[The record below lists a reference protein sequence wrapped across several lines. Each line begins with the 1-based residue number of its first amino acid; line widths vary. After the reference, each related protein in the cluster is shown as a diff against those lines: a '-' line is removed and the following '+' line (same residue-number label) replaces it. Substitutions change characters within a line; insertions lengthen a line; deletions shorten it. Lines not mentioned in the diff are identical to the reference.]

1 MGQLV
6 FIAVAAGFASA
17 LMAAT
22 IASGG
27 GLAMPLVLLAPL
39 PLIIVSMGWHPLVA
53 AIGGALTVA
62 ALAFFFRGSTALVFA
77 VLVAL
82 PAYAF
87 GAIAWRGGDH
97 ARDGTLSGR
106 MMMAA
111 LLAGAFATV
120 VGALSVSFSYAEFEA
135 QLMRQAEATLR
146 YMMQVPREQPLPR
159 FGGTDADAVVKAYAA
174 AVPVVTTAMLGF
186 VYLLNVYVAGRVAR
200 QSGRL
205 PVEWPDVPSLAAPR
219 LLLPVTAVL
228 LLLMA
233 LPGYMGLFAEV
244 LGITGL
250 LAITLVGFATVH
262 FVSRGWPGRP
272 VLLTLLW
279 CGTVVFGVPAIIM
292 LLVGIVEL
300 SFGLR
305 RRKAAGGPPTQVS

>member
-39 PLIIVSMGWHPLVA
+39 PLVIVSIGWHPLVA
-53 AIGGALTVA
+53 AIGGAFTVA
-62 ALAFFFRGSTALVFA
+62 ALAFFFRGSVGLIFG

-82 PAYAF
+82 PAYAL
-87 GAIAWRGGDH
+87 GAIAWRGGDR
-97 ARDGTLSGR
+97 AGDGILAGR
-106 MMMAA
+106 LMMAA
-111 LLAGAFATV
+111 LLFGAFATV
-120 VGALSVSFSYAEFEA
+120 AGALSVSFSYAEFEA

-146 YMMQVPREQPLPR
+146 YMMQVPADQPIPR
-159 FGGTDADAVVKAYAA
+159 MGGTEADAVVKAYAA
-174 AVPVVTTAMLGF
+174 AVPAVTTAVLGF
-186 VYLLNVYVAGRVAR
+186 IYVLNVYVAGRVVR

-205 PVEWPDVPSLAAPR
+205 PVAWPDVPSVAAPR
-219 LLLPVTAVL
+219 FLLPATAVL

-233 LPGYMGLFAEV
+233 LPGYPGLVAEV
-244 LGITGL
+244 LGTAGL
-250 LAITLVGFATVH
+250 MALTLVGFATVH
-262 FVSRGWPGRP
+262 FLSRGWPAR
-272 VLLTLLW
+272 VFLLSLLW
-279 CGTVVFGVPAIIM
+279 SGTAIFGLPALVM
-292 LLVGIVEL
+292 LFVGIVEL

-305 RRKAAGGPPTQVS
+305 RRKASGGAPPMA